1 MPEWL
6 AMYWYVIAVIIYVI
20 VLAAVLLRILFE
32 THNGSKTLAYIL
44 ICLFVPV
51 GGIIFY
57 LTFGINYWRKKRY
70 SKKMQEN
77 FGVLNHLK
85 KNIGKYDKVSIN
97 AGTLPAEQNAEL
109 AKMLIRDLGSPLTKS
124 NKVTL
129 LVNGEQ
135 KFPELLEAIRQAKHH
150 IHLEYYIYEC
160 DETGLSVIELLIEK
174 AKQGVMVRF
183 IYDDFGS
190 PTIKK
195 NLERRM
201 TNAGIE
207 IYPFHKIRFY
217 LLANRLNYRN
227 HRKIVIIDGY
237 TAFTGGINVSDK
249 YVNKGVPGKLYW
261 RDTHVM
267 INGPAVYYLQY
278 LFITDWNF
286 CCGKEFIP
294 DDSYFGNDGDTGSG
308 CLVQIA
314 AGGPDSP
321 LSTVLYSILQ
331 AICLAHEEILITT
344 PYFIPG
350 DSLLDALCI
359 AALSGLKVKL
369 LVPGIC
375 DSKFVNAASKSY
387 YNKLLDAGVEIYLYQ
402 KGFVHAK
409 TMITDGK
416 LSMIGTAN
424 MDYRS
429 FYLNFEVNAVI
440 YNDMFAQQMREVFFA
455 DLKDAEQIDKEKWL
469 SRSWPQQLPEK
480 IARLFSPVM

>member
-1 MPEWL
+1 MNWYL
-6 AMYWYVIAVIIYVI
+6 AGIIIYVI

-32 THNGSKTLAYIL
+32 THSSNKTLAYIL
-44 ICLFVPV
+44 LCLFVPV

-57 LTFGINYWRKKRY
+57 LLFGVNYWRKKRY
-70 SKKMQEN
+70 SKKMREN
-77 FGVLNHLK
+77 FGVLKHLK
-85 KNIGKYDKVSIN
+85 SNVAQYDKVSIN
-97 AGTLPAEQNAEL
+97 AGTLPAAENAEL
-109 AKMLIRDLGSPLTKS
+109 ASMLIRDLGSPLTSS
-124 NKVTL
+124 NEVKL

-135 KFPELLEAIRQAKHH
+135 KFPEVLKAIRQAKHH
-150 IHLEYYIYEC
+150 IHLQYYIYEC
-160 DETGLSVIELLIEK
+160 DETGMSVIELLIEK
-174 AKQGVMVRF
+174 AKQGVIVRF

-190 PTIKK
+190 PSIKK
-195 NLERRM
+195 KLEKRM

-207 IYPFHKIRFY
+207 IFPFHKITFY

-227 HRKIVIIDGY
+227 HRKIIIIDGH

-249 YVNKGVPGKLYW
+249 YVNKEIPGKLYW
-261 RDTHVM
+261 RDTHM
-267 INGPAVYYLQY
+267 MMRGPAVYYLQY
-278 LFITDWNF
+278 LFITDWKF
-286 CCGKEFIP
+286 CCGKDFVA
-294 DDSYFGNDGDTGSG
+294 DDAYFADPGKTGSS

-321 LSTVLYSILQ
+321 LPTILYSILQ
-331 AICLAHEEILITT
+331 AIYLAKEEILITT

-359 AALSGLKVKL
+359 AALSGLTVKL

-387 YNKLLDAGVEIYLYQ
+387 YSKLLDAGVEVYIYQ

-409 TMITDGK
+409 TMITDGR

-429 FYLNFEVNAVI
+429 FDLNFEVNAVV
-440 YNDMFAQQMREVFFA
+440 YNTPFAQQMRNVFFN
-455 DLKDAEQIDKEKWL
+455 DLKDAEKIDKERWL
-469 SRSWPQQLPEK
+469 SRSWSEQLPEK
-480 IARLFSPVM
+480 IARLFSPVL

>member
-1 MPEWL
+1 MEW
-6 AMYWYVIAVIIYVI
+6 YIIAGIIYVI

-32 THNGSKTLAYIL
+32 TNSSNKTLAYL
-44 ICLFVPV
+44 LLCLFIPV

-57 LTFGINYWRKKRY
+57 LMFGINYWRKKRY
-70 SKKMQEN
+70 SKKVQEN
-77 FGVLNHLK
+77 FTVLNHLK
-85 KNIGKYDKVSIN
+85 TNIAKYDKVSIN
-97 AGTLPAEQNAEL
+97 AGALPTEQNAEL
-109 AKMLIRDLGSPLTKS
+109 AKMLIRDLGSPLTIS

-135 KFPELLEAIRQAKHH
+135 KFPELLKAIRQAKHH

-160 DETGLSVIELLIEK
+160 DETGLSIIELLIEK

-190 PTIKK
+190 PSIKSK
-195 NLERRM
+195 LEQRM

-207 IYPFHKIRFY
+207 IYPFHKVRFY
-217 LLANRLNYRN
+217 LLANRFNYRN
-227 HRKIVIIDGY
+227 HRKIVIIDGH

-249 YVNKGVPGKLYW
+249 YVNKEIPGKLYW
-261 RDTHVM
+261 RDTHIM
-267 INGPAVYYLQY
+267 IQGPAVYYLQY
-278 LFITDWNF
+278 LFIADWNF
-286 CCGKEFIP
+286 CCGKKFIP
-294 DDSYFGNDGDTGSG
+294 DEFYFGDAGNTQST

-321 LSTVLYSILQ
+321 LPTVLYSILQ
-331 AICLAHEEILITT
+331 AIYLAQEEILITT

-350 DSLLDALCI
+350 DSLLDALCV
-359 AALSGLKVKL
+359 AAMSGLKVKL
-369 LVPGIC
+369 LVPGIS
-375 DSKFVNAASKSY
+375 DSRFVNAASKSY
-387 YNKLLDAGVEIYLYQ
+387 YNKLLDAGVEIYLYH

-409 TMITDGK
+409 IMITDGK

-424 MDYRS
+424 MDHRS
-429 FYLNFEVNAVI
+429 FDLNFEVNAVV
-440 YNDMFAQQMREVFFA
+440 YNVPFAQQMREVFFA